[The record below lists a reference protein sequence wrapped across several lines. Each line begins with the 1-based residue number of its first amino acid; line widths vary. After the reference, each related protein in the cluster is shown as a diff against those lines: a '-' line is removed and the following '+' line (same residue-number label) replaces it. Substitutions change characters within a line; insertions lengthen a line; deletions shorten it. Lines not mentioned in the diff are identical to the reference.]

1 MKCID
6 LTVMI
11 GHGALD
17 VRFDQTALFFF
28 FFLLLTDFRVDSRE
42 NNPQSGTVL
51 NGRVIK

>member
-11 GHGALD
+11 DHGALD
-17 VRFDQTALFFF
+17 VRFDQTAL